1 MKPEWKIFTKGFIM
15 LNMPQIIAACITGFF
30 VFIALM
36 VQHIL
41 LSRRKKIEDVASAI
55 IPRRAELYRELLQK
69 ICSTGIQYKHE
80 TEDISKAEKI
90 AFLHE
95 ACNRATYEL
104 CPFASINVT
113 NAIMKLSEICAKHR
127 QAITEA
133 GDKEVA
139 KKWDK
144 FKDEFRWHFLPFATL
159 TRLDCL
165 SDPIN
170 QIVEDKKTKEYV
182 KMFYP
187 QKETLIKKK

>member
-1 MKPEWKIFTKGFIM
+1 M
-15 LNMPQIIAACITGFF
+15 LNMPKIIAACITGFF
-30 VFIALM
+30 VFLALM
-36 VQHIL
+36 VQHLL

-55 IPRRAELYRELLQK
+55 IPRRAELYRELMQK
-69 ICSTGIQYKHE
+69 ICSTGIQYKFE
-80 TEDISKAEKI
+80 TDNISKAEKI

-95 ACNRATYEL
+95 TCNCAMYEL

-127 QAITEA
+127 PIITEA
-133 GDKEVA
+133 EDSEIVE
-139 KKWDK
+139 KWAD
-144 FKDEFRWHFLPFATL
+144 FKSDFQRYFLPFATL

-170 QIVEDKKTKEYV
+170 RIIEDNNTREYV

-187 QKETLIKKK
+187 KRDILIKKNKK